1 MQPTVDD
8 TLVDREELQAPLRI
22 DYRKLLFM
30 LMIGVGV
37 ALLLIRLVGEREA
50 LAVVQR
56 ARFEFVTLAII
67 AESLRYL
74 AVALY
79 TQKLLH
85 FLGHHIG
92 LWPFVELMFAGG
104 SANRIVSAGGAAGF
118 YVRYRFFQRHGL
130 SLGDLAI
137 VLTLQ
142 NLMTGLILLSTLLLG
157 LFYLLTHR
165 LIGAIQ
171 LLIAAAM
178 ICLMLGLLASF
189 IALYRRPRNLK
200 RFLVSVAKVIDLP
213 VKKVAKKSIYDGK
226 QILRSVDNLY
236 EAAKVARKKP
246 LETGKALAYGIVTL
260 FADVLSLYFVFHALG
275 FPIRLDILVV
285 GYVITNY
292 VMSVLLMPEGIG
304 ITELSLSAVYT
315 SMGVPSG
322 IVVVATLLFRFIAF
336 WLPIGVGLLAMAD
349 LRRKSL
355 L

>member
-1 MQPTVDD
+1 LDE
-8 TLVDREELQAPLRI
+8 TLVDREEFQTPPSI
-22 DYRKLLFM
+22 DYKKLLFM
-30 LMIGVGV
+30 LIIGVGV

-50 LAVVQR
+50 LAVLQQ
-56 ARFEFVTLAII
+56 ARPEFVILAVI

-118 YVRYRFFQRHGL
+118 YVRYRFFDNHNL

-142 NLMTGLILLSTLLLG
+142 NLMTGLILLTTFLLG
-157 LFYLLTHR
+157 LSYLLAHQ

-171 LLIAAAM
+171 LLIAAVM
-178 ICLMLGLLASF
+178 ICLILGFLASF
-189 IALYRRPRNLK
+189 IALYRRPRKLK
-200 RFLVSVAKVIDLP
+200 RFLVSLAQLVDLP
-213 VKKVAKKSIYDGK
+213 VKKVTKKSIYNVK
-226 QILRSVDNLY
+226 EIVRSADNLY
-236 EAAKVARKKP
+236 RAIEVARNKP
-246 LETGKALAYGIVTL
+246 FETGKALVYGIITL
-260 FADVLSLYFVFHALG
+260 FADIVSLYFVFHALG
-275 FPIRLDILVV
+275 FAIRPDVLVV

-292 VMSVLLMPEGIG
+292 VISLLLMPEGIG
-304 ITELSLSAVYT
+304 VTELSLSAVYT

-322 IVVVATLLFRFIAF
+322 IVVVTTLLFRFISF
-336 WLPIGVGLLAMAD
+336 WLPIGVGLLAMGD